1 MLVAWAVDMKNL
13 GNTVLVSEYLHNLPD
28 GWKVIWQ
35 YESKKGIRDK
45 DGVQQLTIEIVMTPM

>member
-1 MLVAWAVDMKNL
+1 MKNL

-35 YESKKGIRDK
+35 YESKKDIRDK
-45 DGVQQLTIEIVMTPM
+45 DGLQQLTIEIVMTPM